1 MKELEYIFVKLQFFD
16 ENAFN
21 GTPESCHDIFEGM
34 ELAGWQAGET
44 DCSWCTGRRI
54 DRDQLVW
61 KHNALS
67 SAQETN
73 ISVRR
78 KEELQFARMT
88 ANHGLQNTGVE
99 MTWKDFHPTIS

>member
-1 MKELEYIFVKLQFFD
+1 M
-16 ENAFN
+16 
-21 GTPESCHDIFEGM
+21 
-34 ELAGWQAGET
+34 
-44 DCSWCTGRRI
+44 
-54 DRDQLVW
+54 W

-67 SAQETN
+67 LAQETN

-99 MTWKDFHPTIS
+99 MT